1 MSLFPVIVVFGL
13 SFPPIFFELL
23 LSLAIF
29 WLVRRVLVPTGIYDF
44 VWHLYTTKVN
54 MSLFPVIVVFGL
66 SFPPIF
72 FELLL
77 SLAIFWLVR
86 RVLVPT
92 GIYDFVWHPA
102 LFNTAL
108 YCCLFYL
115 ISRLL
120 FDIATVRLR
129 LK

>member
-1 MSLFPVIVVFGL
+1 MSLFPVIVIFGL

-29 WLVRRVLVPTGIYDF
+29 WLVRRVL
-44 VWHLYTTKVN
+44 
-54 MSLFPVIVVFGL
+54 
-66 SFPPIF
+66 
-72 FELLL
+72 
-77 SLAIFWLVR
+77 A
-86 RVLVPT
+86 PT

-115 ISRLL
+115 ISRL
-120 FDIATVRLR
+120 FV
-129 LK
+129 

>member
-1 MSLFPVIVVFGL
+1 MSLSPGVSCPSLRRCSLTIYR
-13 SFPPIFFELL
+13 L
-23 LSLAIF
+23 LSL
-29 WLVRRVLVPTGIYDF
+29 RNQ
-44 VWHLYTTKVN
+44 VN

-86 RVLVPT
+86 RMLVPT

-115 ISRLL
+115 ISRL
-120 FDIATVRLR
+120 FV
-129 LK
+129 

>member
-1 MSLFPVIVVFGL
+1 
-13 SFPPIFFELL
+13 
-23 LSLAIF
+23 
-29 WLVRRVLVPTGIYDF
+29 
-44 VWHLYTTKVN
+44 

-102 LFNTAL
+102 LFNHRAL
-108 YCCLFYL
+108 LL
-115 ISRLL
+115 LVL

>member
-1 MSLFPVIVVFGL
+1 MPFSAATDAENNNAC
-13 SFPPIFFELL
+13 S
-23 LSLAIF
+23 
-29 WLVRRVLVPTGIYDF
+29 
-44 VWHLYTTKVN
+44 LYTTKVN

-72 FELLL
+72 FNCFYHWRFSGWCAGYLCL
-77 SLAIFWLVR
+77 
-86 RVLVPT
+86 PT

-115 ISRLL
+115 ISRL
-120 FDIATVRLR
+120 FV
-129 LK
+129 

>member
-44 VWHLYTTKVN
+44 CLA
-54 MSLFPVIVVFGL
+54 SGVVQHRA
-66 SFPPIF
+66 
-72 FELLL
+72 LLL
-77 SLAIFWLVR
+77 LV
-86 RVLVPT
+86 
-92 GIYDFVWHPA
+92 
-102 LFNTAL
+102 
-108 YCCLFYL
+108 
-115 ISRLL
+115 L